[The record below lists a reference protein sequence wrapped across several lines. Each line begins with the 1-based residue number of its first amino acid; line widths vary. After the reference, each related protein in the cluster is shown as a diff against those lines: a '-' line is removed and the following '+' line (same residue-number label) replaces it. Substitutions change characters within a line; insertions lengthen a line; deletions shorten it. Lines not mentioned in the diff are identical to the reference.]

1 MPTGRPGVLIVD
13 AGERSAVAGCECL
26 WRAGYRV
33 GTASSARPAP
43 AEWSRRSERRFAL
56 PSPRAAPREFAF
68 SVAEIAAEHGY
79 LTALPCSEGSLWALS
94 ANRDLFAGEEHFTL
108 GMPEPETV
116 ERCRSK
122 EALLEV
128 ATRVGL
134 SAPETVVC
142 ADREQALAAAQ
153 RLGFPLVLKPRGTV
167 FEAGS
172 EVRHQASSLVAG
184 PATLDRGLAATG
196 WPCLLQRR
204 EAGTI
209 ASFGGV
215 YADERLLAV
224 AFSRYRRTWPP
235 QAGSVCFSES
245 AEPPGALVESV
256 VGLVGEL
263 GWEGIFEL
271 ELVERGGG
279 EFAVLDFNPR
289 IYGSLTLAVRARA
302 PLPAVWCDRLL
313 RGRREACCR
322 ATPGISYRWLDG
334 DLRNCGWQL
343 RRGHLKRAAA
353 VLRPRLG
360 TAHPHFRWRDPL
372 PAAVRVLSLLWG

>member
-1 MPTGRPGVLIVD
+1 MPTGKPGVLIVD
-13 AGERSAVAGCECL
+13 AGERSAVAACECL

-33 GTASSARPAP
+33 GTASSLRPAP

-56 PSPRAAPREFAF
+56 PSPRAAPRDFA
-68 SVAEIAAEHGY
+68 SRVAEIATEHGY

-94 ANRDLFAGEEHFTL
+94 ANRDLLAGGGRFTL

-128 ATRVGL
+128 AARVGL
-134 SAPETVVC
+134 SAPETAVC
-142 ADREQALAAAQ
+142 ADRRHALAVAR

-167 FEAGS
+167 FETGS
-172 EVRHQASSLVAG
+172 EVRHRASSLVAD
-184 PATLDRGLAATG
+184 PAALDRGLAATG

-204 EAGTI
+204 ETGTI

-215 YADERLLAV
+215 FADGRLLAL

-235 QAGSVCFSES
+235 EAGSVCFSKS
-245 AEPPGALVESV
+245 AEPPGSLVESV

-279 EFAVLDFNPR
+279 GLAALDFNPR
-289 IYGSLTLAVRARA
+289 VYGSLALAARAGA

-313 RGRREACCR
+313 RGRREACRR
-322 ATPGISYRWLDG
+322 AAPGFSYRWLDG
-334 DLRNCGWQL
+334 DLRNCAWQL

-372 PAAVRVLSLLWG
+372 PAAVRVLSSLRG